1 MRIGLLPLVIAVAA
15 LTLVIRLDGLM
26 QGIEAVARESQA
38 TGSAPQAK
46 AEDKA
51 PRAMDAEPA
60 KSAATGPRTLP
71 VAGKTEAAG
80 AATGPLPASGE
91 ALSSATV
98 PALPAELPADPF
110 SLTDS
115 EIELLQ
121 ALSQRRRKLDDRA
134 RDVESREALL
144 AAAETRINEKLE
156 ELKRLRSVIE
166 DLVSQY
172 DAEEEAQL
180 QSLVKIYETMK
191 PKDAARI
198 FEQLEMPVLLDVVER
213 MSERKTAPILAEMVP
228 SRAKEVT
235 VELSNRRDL
244 PFPRD

>member
-1 MRIGLLPLVIAVAA
+1 M
-15 LTLVIRLDGLM
+15 
-26 QGIEAVARESQA
+26 
-38 TGSAPQAK
+38 
-46 AEDKA
+46 
-51 PRAMDAEPA
+51 
-60 KSAATGPRTLP
+60 
-71 VAGKTEAAG
+71 
-80 AATGPLPASGE
+80 
-91 ALSSATV
+91 
-98 PALPAELPADPF
+98 PAELPADPF

-144 AAAETRINEKLE
+144 AAAETRIDEKLE

-213 MSERKTAPILAEMVP
+213 MNERKTAPILAEMVP

-235 VELSNRRDL
+235 VELSNRSGL

>member
-1 MRIGLLPLVIAVAA
+1 ML
-15 LTLVIRLDGLM
+15 
-26 QGIEAVARESQA
+26 
-38 TGSAPQAK
+38 
-46 AEDKA
+46 
-51 PRAMDAEPA
+51 
-60 KSAATGPRTLP
+60 
-71 VAGKTEAAG
+71 
-80 AATGPLPASGE
+80 
-91 ALSSATV
+91 
-98 PALPAELPADPF
+98 AELPADPF

-144 AAAETRINEKLE
+144 AAAETRIDEKLE

-213 MSERKTAPILAEMVP
+213 MNERKTAPILAEMVP

-235 VELSNRRDL
+235 VELSNRSGL